1 MHAPQYTPHDP
12 LAPSTPHSY
21 GTRIRRNISL
31 KPSARLRSLPDP
43 TPAQFRKY
51 KPAHRAVPSN
61 AHPYF
66 PQFPLPGIVLHPD
79 DANSKVLMAIGRSF
93 LSVVRNSLPDHVKFH
108 PLNHFAG

>member
-1 MHAPQYTPHDP
+1 MHSPQYTPPDP
-12 LAPSTPHSY
+12 SSPHSY

-43 TPAQFRKY
+43 TPAQLRKY
-51 KPAHRAVPSN
+51 KLPHRAV
-61 AHPYF
+61 HPNSHPHS

-93 LSVVRNSLPDHVKFH
+93 LSVVRNSLPDHVNFH
-108 PLNHFAG
+108 LLNHFTG